1 MNKIKIVL
9 RKYQGPKKKWF
20 MKKPDIKNQVTLSLL
35 VKINYQLYK
44 IFICRISVFAKL
56 EY

>member
-35 VKINYQLYK
+35 VKSTINYTK
-44 IFICRISVFAKL
+44 FVFAGFRCL
-56 EY
+56 QS